1 MRGQIVEIERD
12 VQLELFRLS
21 KSSSQN
27 RTTQEAAS
35 HHHAASSTDLS
46 QPPRQDHK
54 CVLGQEYYA
63 EDVLASDGRF
73 LENQIELLRPDPL
86 FDWESFPGFDG
97 QLHEFGEIVNGAEI
111 FADSEYGVMMPETG
125 ESAPNASGSG

>member
-1 MRGQIVEIERD
+1 MRGQIVEIVRD
-12 VQLELFRLS
+12 AQLELFRLF

-35 HHHAASSTDLS
+35 HHHAASPTDLS

-63 EDVLASDGRF
+63 EDVLASDGRS

-86 FDWESFPGFDG
+86 LDWESFPGFDG
-97 QLHEFGEIVNGAEI
+97 QLYDFGEIVNGAEM
-111 FADSEYGVMMPETG
+111 FADSEYGMMPETD